1 MKEIRVGEGNEAVKS
16 PPLTFFMLLLYIW
29 SEGHCHFQ
37 VVEKNAFFFALF
49 SFCRIFVPK
58 TEAACLA
65 SDHFSSIGGQVIQ
78 VDGGMNM

>member
-16 PPLTFFMLLLYIW
+16 PPLTFFMLHLLYMVKVIANFK
-29 SEGHCHFQ
+29 S
-37 VVEKNAFFFALF
+37 KKKIAFFFALF

-65 SDHFSSIGGQVIQ
+65 SDHSSSIGGQVIQ